1 MLSFI
6 ARRIIYSI
14 PVLLIASFVTFVGI
28 RWAFDPLAR
37 YKAPGAIA
45 DAAVK
50 RRSLQ
55 ARRHALHL
63 DENIVQQW
71 WRWLTKFVR
80 GDWGISESTNRSVFA
95 MVRHAMWPTLQL
107 MFWGTLLSLAI
118 AVAIG
123 IYSAV
128 KQYSIGDYAF
138 TGLSYIG
145 IAMPPFWFALLGIG
159 LLGTWPVVQFHL
171 HHPIVYFVGLH
182 STGQHGFN
190 LDYLQHL
197 VLPVA
202 TLTVGSIAAWSR
214 FQRASMLD
222 VMHADY
228 VRTARAKGVPRRKVI
243 LKHAFR
249 NACIPL
255 VTVVA
260 LDTAFLIGG
269 LIITEQIFSIP
280 GMGRMFFDALQSGDA
295 PVLLGWFVVC
305 AIAVVVMNLVADIL
319 YGVLDPRI
327 RAA

>member
-1 MLSFI
+1 
-6 ARRIIYSI
+6 
-14 PVLLIASFVTFVGI
+14 
-28 RWAFDPLAR
+28 
-37 YKAPGAIA
+37 
-45 DAAVK
+45 
-50 RRSLQ
+50 
-55 ARRHALHL
+55 
-63 DENIVQQW
+63 
-71 WRWLTKFVR
+71 
-80 GDWGISESTNRSVFA
+80 
-95 MVRHAMWPTLQL
+95 
-107 MFWGTLLSLAI
+107 
-118 AVAIG
+118 
-123 IYSAV
+123 
-128 KQYSIGDYAF
+128 
-138 TGLSYIG
+138 
-145 IAMPPFWFALLGIG
+145 
-159 LLGTWPVVQFHL
+159 
-171 HHPIVYFVGLH
+171 
-182 STGQHGFN
+182 
-190 LDYLQHL
+190 
-197 VLPVA
+197 
-202 TLTVGSIAAWSR
+202 R